1 MVWLNTPALM
11 KGYFKR
17 QDLTNA
23 AIQQGWF
30 KTGDI
35 GMLDDRGRLFLRGR
49 ERDEINKGGFK
60 VFPADIDEVVE
71 QNSTT
76 SDVCTFGFED
86 DFYGENVGMALVL
99 EDTSEQSIRGLHEW
113 ISRHLAQHKHP
124 ERWYLLDEIPR
135 TSRGKVNRDSV
146 MKACMKQ
153 APLDLRVLLR
163 G

>member
-71 QNSTT
+71 QYSIT
-76 SDVCTFGFED
+76 SEVCTFGFED

-113 ISRHLAQHKHP
+113 ISSHLAQHKHP